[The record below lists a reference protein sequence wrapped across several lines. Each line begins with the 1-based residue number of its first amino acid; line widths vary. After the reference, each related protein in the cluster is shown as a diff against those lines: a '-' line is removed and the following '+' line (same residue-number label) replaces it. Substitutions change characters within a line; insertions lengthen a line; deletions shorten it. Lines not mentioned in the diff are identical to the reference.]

1 MTTLDKLITPEL
13 REQADKA
20 EYKFERR
27 APGVLLPYQQRWVQD
42 TSQVKIS
49 EKSRRIGLTWAEAAD
64 DVLTAAASTGMDV
77 WYIGYN
83 KDMAI
88 EFILDCAQ
96 WTAHLGEAAGQIEE
110 GEEVYKDGDE
120 QKSILTYSIKYASG
134 NRITALSSRPSNLRG
149 KQGKVVIDEAAFH
162 NDLGELLKAAFAL
175 LIWGGRVAIISTHD
189 GADNDFNSL
198 ILDVRAGK
206 VPYSV
211 HRTTFDEALADGLYD
226 RVCLKTGKK
235 WSAEGQQQWRDE
247 IYKIYRANA
256 AEELDVI
263 PSQSGGAYMSRAM
276 IEARMDPLVPV
287 LRLTCKEGFEQ
298 LPQPEREAFV
308 ADWIG
313 EHLQARI
320 DALPKDLRS
329 YYGQDFAR
337 NGDLSV
343 LWPLVEQQSLHR
355 ITPFLIEMRNVPFK
369 QQEQLVFWVAD
380 RLPRFAGGAHDARG
394 NGQYLAEVAMQR
406 YGATMIHQVMLTQ
419 QWYRENMPR
428 YKAAFEDGEISI
440 PKDADVLADHR
451 AIVMDKGVP
460 KVPDTGHTTGAD
472 GGQRHGDSAIA
483 GALAWFAS
491 LNPGSVIEFESIG
504 DDNRIGSGF
513 DDYMRAL

>member
-1 MTTLDKLITPEL
+1 MSSTP
-13 REQADKA
+13 KS
-20 EYKFERR
+20 
-27 APGVLLPYQQRWVQD
+27 VLLPYQQAWVAD
-42 TSQVKIS
+42 DSQVCVA
-49 EKSRRIGLTWAEAAD
+49 EKSRRVGLSWAEAAKST
-64 DVLTAAASTGMDV
+64 LKAAPADGVDT

-83 KDMAI
+83 KDMSE
-88 EFILDCAQ
+88 EFIRDCAF
-96 WTAHLGEAAGQIEE
+96 WAKHFGTAADEMEE
-110 GEEVYKDGDE
+110 LVLADEERD
-120 QKSILTYSIKYASG
+120 ILAFRIRFASG

-149 KQGKVVIDEAAFH
+149 KQGRVVIDEAAFH
-162 NDLGELLKAAFAL
+162 DKLGELLKAAFAL
-175 LIWGGRVAIISTHD
+175 LIWGGTVSIISTHD
-189 GADNDFNSL
+189 GVDNPFNEL
-198 ILDVRAGK
+198 INDIRAGK
-206 VPYSV
+206 KPYSL
-211 HRTTFDEALADGLYD
+211 HRITFDEAIAQGLCQRVFLATN
-226 RVCLKTGKK
+226 RK
-235 WSAEGQQQWRDE
+235 WSAAAEADWSETIRA
-247 IYKIYRANA
+247 IYRPNDT
-256 AEELDVI
+256 EELDVI

-276 IEARMDPLVPV
+276 IEARMDSAAPV
-287 LRLTCKEGFEQ
+287 LQLTCPEGFEQ
-298 LPQPEREAFV
+298 RPQAEREAFV
-308 ADWIG
+308 NDWIE
-313 EHLQARI
+313 EHLQALV
-320 DALPKDLRS
+320 DALPKDRRC

-343 LWPLVEQQSLHR
+343 LWPLVEEQSLHR
-355 ITPFLIEMRNVPFK
+355 RTPFLIEMRNVPFK
-369 QQEQLVFWVAD
+369 QQEQVVFWVAD

-428 YKAAFEDGEISI
+428 YKAAFEDAEITI

-491 LNPGSVIEFESIG
+491 LNPGSVIEFESVG
-504 DDNRIGSGF
+504 GSRIGSGF